1 MISHFTNKTSHSL
14 ENTHFFYQIKQR
26 KSKTPITDA
35 SWKVICNDL
44 TEGLFISG
52 GNIMVETSE

>member
-1 MISHFTNKTSHSL
+1 MISLFTNKTSHSR
-14 ENTHFFYQIKQR
+14 ENKHFFQIKQR
-26 KSKTPITDA
+26 KSKTQITDA
-35 SWKVICNDL
+35 SWKVLRNDL

>member
-26 KSKTPITDA
+26 KSKTLTQITDA
-35 SWKVICNDL
+35 SWKVLCNDL
-44 TEGLFISG
+44 TEGAIY
-52 GNIMVETSE
+52 